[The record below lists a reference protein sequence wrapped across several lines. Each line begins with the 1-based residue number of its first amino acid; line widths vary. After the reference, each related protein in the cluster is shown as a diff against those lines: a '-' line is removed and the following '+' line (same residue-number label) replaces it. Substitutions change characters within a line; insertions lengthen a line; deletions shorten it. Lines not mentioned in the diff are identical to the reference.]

1 MDERKKLNRAK
12 GYRTRNQNKFHENQL
27 LDKLKQNI
35 NAHTKNHKI
44 KCKIR
49 TIERVNAIIE
59 KKSSDSLRDK
69 Y

>member
-1 MDERKKLNRAK
+1 M
-12 GYRTRNQNKFHENQL
+12 RNQNKFHENQL

-35 NAHTKNHKI
+35 NAHTKNLKI

-59 KKSSDSLRDK
+59 KKALMLYETNIDRLKKR
-69 Y
+69 

>member
-1 MDERKKLNRAK
+1 M
-12 GYRTRNQNKFHENQL
+12 RNQNKFHENQL

-35 NAHTKNHKI
+35 NAHTKNRKI

-59 KKSSDSLRDK
+59 KKALMLYETNIDRLKKR
-69 Y
+69 

>member
-1 MDERKKLNRAK
+1 M
-12 GYRTRNQNKFHENQL
+12 RNQNKFHENQL

-49 TIERVNAIIE
+49 TIEMVNAIIE
-59 KKSSDSLRDK
+59 KKALMLYETNIDRLKKR
-69 Y
+69 

>member
-1 MDERKKLNRAK
+1 M
-12 GYRTRNQNKFHENQL
+12 RNQNKFHENQL

-59 KKSSDSLRDK
+59 KKALMLYETDIDRLKKR
-69 Y
+69 